1 MQAQQKIESDETKYE
16 LKLINKDESE
26 DSPEDLQQ
34 IFDDI
39 DAGRNLSKVYTNLD
53 EMWKDLNPSKY
64 STVS

>member
-39 DAGRNLSKVYTNLD
+39 DAGRNLSKIYTNLD
-53 EMWKDLNPSKY
+53 EMWKDLRA
-64 STVS
+64 

>member
-16 LKLINKDESE
+16 FKLINKDESE
-26 DSPEDLQQ
+26 DSSEDLQQ

-53 EMWKDLNPSKY
+53 EMWKDLRS
-64 STVS
+64 

>member
-1 MQAQQKIESDETKYE
+1 MQAQKKIESDETKYE

-53 EMWKDLNPSKY
+53 EMWKDLRS
-64 STVS
+64 

>member
-53 EMWKDLNPSKY
+53 EMWKDLRS
-64 STVS
+64 